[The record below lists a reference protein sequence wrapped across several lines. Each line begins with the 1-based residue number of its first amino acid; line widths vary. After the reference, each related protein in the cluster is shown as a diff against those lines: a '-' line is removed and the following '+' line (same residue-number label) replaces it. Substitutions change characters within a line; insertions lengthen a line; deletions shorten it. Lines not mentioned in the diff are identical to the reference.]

1 MSELR
6 LELGEMVLSFVDATG
21 QLRLEPGE
29 RYVPFVS
36 EAPADLTVQV
46 RCEPLPALALGP
58 PIFES
63 GGNWS
68 LYSAN
73 GERVI
78 RIKALGFDPYQVMVL
93 DRDLRHG
100 DLYCSEAAWQK
111 YDPQPVS
118 YPIEE
123 ALTINLLAQGRG
135 ILLHASGVIDNGR
148 GLLFN
153 GVSGAGKSTMATLWE
168 GREGVTVLSDDRVI
182 VRERDGRFWAY
193 GTPWH
198 GDARIL
204 SPEAAPLERIFVLRH
219 AEANEVTRLESA
231 GAVSQLLARS
241 FPPFWDAEGMA
252 FTLAFLER
260 LTEAVPCYALGFVP
274 DESAVEFVRCVR

>member
-6 LELGEMVLSFVDATG
+6 LELGELVLSFVDATG
-21 QLRLEPGE
+21 QLRMGPGE
-29 RYVPFVS
+29 RYAPFVS
-36 EAPADLTVQV
+36 EAPADVAVQV
-46 RCEPLPALALGP
+46 RCEPLPALTLGTP
-58 PIFES
+58 VFES

-68 LYSAN
+68 LYSAK
-73 GERVI
+73 GKCVI
-78 RIKALGFDPYQVMVL
+78 RIKALGFDPYQVLVL
-93 DRDLRHG
+93 DPDFRHG

-123 ALTINLLAQGRG
+123 ALVILLLAQGRG
-135 ILLHASGVIDNGR
+135 ILLHASGVINNGW

-168 GREGVTVLSDDRVI
+168 GREDVTVLSDDRVI
-182 VRERDGRFWAY
+182 VRERGGQFWAY

-204 SPEAAPLERIFVLRH
+204 SPEAAPLEQLFVLHH
-219 AEANEVTRLESA
+219 AESNEVSSLASA
-231 GAVSQLLARS
+231 IAVSQLLARS

-260 LTEAVPCYALGFVP
+260 LVEAVPCYALGFVP
-274 DESAVEFVRCVR
+274 DESTVEFVRCVR